1 MQMRGEG
8 VFDVSVYR
16 RRFDYC
22 NRGEGIFAHAKYRRK
37 RGPAYIAFFLFFFF
51 SMADQRF
58 RGIPPISSPSSTH
71 DSRANKFLLSDP
83 FCIKVRCCL
92 QEGKGYSKFG
102 IGIKGIRNF
111 ALATVT
117 VEN

>member
-51 SMADQRF
+51 F
-58 RGIPPISSPSSTH
+58 RWRINDFAEYRRYRHRRRLTTRVRINS
-71 DSRANKFLLSDP
+71 DDP
-83 FCIKVRCCL
+83 FCIKARCFL

-117 VEN
+117 AEN

>member
-1 MQMRGEG
+1 MQMRVGEEG
-8 VFDVSVYR
+8 VFDISVYR

-71 DSRANKFLLSDP
+71 DSRANKFRRPFLYKGSLL
-83 FCIKVRCCL
+83 
-92 QEGKGYSKFG
+92 
-102 IGIKGIRNF
+102 F
-111 ALATVT
+111 ARRKRIFEVW
-117 VEN
+117 NWN

>member
-1 MQMRGEG
+1 MTYRFIAAVSIIVIEGRG
-8 VFDVSVYR
+8 F
-16 RRFDYC
+16 
-22 NRGEGIFAHAKYRRK
+22 FAHAKYRRK

-117 VEN
+117 AEN

>member
-1 MQMRGEG
+1 MQMRVGEEG

-51 SMADQRF
+51 FDGGSTISRNTAD
-58 RGIPPISSPSSTH
+58 IVTVV
-71 DSRANKFLLSDP
+71 DSR
-83 FCIKVRCCL
+83 
-92 QEGKGYSKFG
+92 
-102 IGIKGIRNF
+102 
-111 ALATVT
+111 LAC
-117 VEN
+117 E

>member
-1 MQMRGEG
+1 
-8 VFDVSVYR
+8 
-16 RRFDYC
+16 
-22 NRGEGIFAHAKYRRK
+22 
-37 RGPAYIAFFLFFFF
+37 
-51 SMADQRF
+51 MADQRF

-102 IGIKGIRNF
+102 IGIKRIRNF